1 MVGMSSDHLPFSQP
15 PCPRHLCAE
24 GSPNPG
30 SQAPGEPTVH
40 FSLLNPQEEPVAALF
55 ARAVRP
61 APQKRGPPVP
71 SHAHESGSP
80 AEQREWSLNNWGAA
94 RGLALRAAVP

>member
-1 MVGMSSDHLPFSQP
+1 MWWGRQATTCLFLTLPP
-15 PCPRHLCAE
+15 PEAFVQRVP
-24 GSPNPG
+24 PNPG
-30 SQAPGEPTVH
+30 SQAPMEPTVH

-55 ARAVRP
+55 ARAAGP

-71 SHAHESGSP
+71 SGNPTE
-80 AEQREWSLNNWGAA
+80 RLEWSLSNWGAA